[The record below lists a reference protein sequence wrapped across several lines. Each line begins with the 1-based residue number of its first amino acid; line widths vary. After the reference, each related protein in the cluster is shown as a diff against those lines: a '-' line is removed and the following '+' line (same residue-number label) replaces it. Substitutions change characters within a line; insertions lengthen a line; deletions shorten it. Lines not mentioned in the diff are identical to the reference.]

1 MDTLDL
7 VILGVAV
14 MAAVGG
20 YRLGFL
26 ARVIS
31 WLGMALGV
39 YLAVKLLPTVVS
51 HLSNSSPTTVLVVAV
66 VILVGGAMVGQAV
79 GLLAGGQLH
88 RILPLGP
95 VRLVDRAV
103 GAVVGAAG
111 VFAILWLLIPSL
123 AQVSGWP
130 SRAVIGSSI
139 SRLVSR
145 DLPPPP
151 SALQLLRRVIGNGS
165 PEVFAVLQPNRASG
179 PPPANI
185 PLSQAVAADVQSST
199 VKVQGQACGQIIE
212 GSGFAVG
219 TDLVAT
225 NAHVVAGEPIGATSV
240 LLPSG
245 TTAAAR
251 VVMYD
256 PNLDLALLAVP
267 HLGEAPL
274 PIATP
279 SLGQL
284 GAVFGHPEGV
294 DQVRIAP
301 AQVSTKENAVGTDL
315 YDTHNVQRAILVLA
329 ASLAHGDSGGALVDT
344 SGQVIGVAFAI
355 SANSPG
361 TAYAIDSSELRQAL
375 TEPRNPDA
383 STGHCLITG

>member
-212 GSGFAVG
+212 QRLHCTHRSGSQIGTSRAMRRFSYRLVPVGQVPSGGKALTGSRSPRPSRSSRVTRWTNSGASAGTVGRRTGVASAVTG
-219 TDLVAT
+219 TAISWSTAMVPSIAAVLRRT
-225 NAHVVAGEPIGATSV
+225 TSGPRRPHVVTTESFIRSIASSKGSTALRAKKQACMIV
-240 LLPSG
+240 LIRRPS
-245 TTAAAR
+245 
-251 VVMYD
+251 
-256 PNLDLALLAVP
+256 PC
-267 HLGEAPL
+267 
-274 PIATP
+274 
-279 SLGQL
+279 S
-284 GAVFGHPEGV
+284 
-294 DQVRIAP
+294 
-301 AQVSTKENAVGTDL
+301 S
-315 YDTHNVQRAILVLA
+315 
-329 ASLAHGDSGGALVDT
+329 AS
-344 SGQVIGVAFAI
+344 
-355 SANSPG
+355 
-361 TAYAIDSSELRQAL
+361 R
-375 TEPRNPDA
+375 
-383 STGHCLITG
+383 